1 MSGIHPSD
9 VLALIEFQ
17 AKLKERKKKLV
28 SRIFNTGTVQNL
40 FSAGKFKTN
49 HKMQKSTRYNLSC
62 KLNNRSH
69 LSVDQ
74 NAKNQGCFVK
84 KTSTSMIK
92 SFEEQVCSL
101 ENEDFFFRSS
111 KN

>member
-17 AKLKERKKKLV
+17 ANLKERKEKLV

-49 HKMQKSTRYNLSC
+49 HKMQKSETNQITMQKSTKHNLSC
-62 KLNNRSH
+62 ELIDRSH
-69 LSVDQ
+69 LRVDQ
-74 NAKNQGCFVK
+74 NVKNQGCFCEKNRAQGV
-84 KTSTSMIK
+84 
-92 SFEEQVCSL
+92 L
-101 ENEDFFFRSS
+101 EFL
-111 KN
+111 